1 MSKKFTTIFIL
12 LSLYYCATN
21 CYGQGTDSFLNGK
34 YTTFSDNSTGKDI
47 QFFAF
52 SRKSNVIKAK
62 YFAQNAPK
70 QFAKWKEQVK
80 PEILMIT
87 VGAYSTSINEMI
99 RKPLGLTVDNGKTVN
114 RNLEEDQLDALVVVY
129 NGGSQKGGIGIV
141 NLETSPLKV
150 NQGEVGEYWVK
161 NSFADRQKAIKW
173 AENQGATLFQA
184 HLLYDKNG
192 VCFPDNYRYKG
203 KTSER
208 RYLAVAT
215 KGGVAYHI
223 VADIPGSEHFNSG
236 GEKVAEIL
244 KKRGYKIFGVINL
257 DVGGYNL
264 LQAYDDKGNI
274 IRKTSHPLEATTN
287 LIVWYH

>member
-1 MSKKFTTIFIL
+1 MRLKTTTLFL
-12 LSLYYCATN
+12 LLTLNMVAWSSFA
-21 CYGQGTDSFLNGK
+21 QGDKSFLGGK

-47 QFFAF
+47 QFFVF
-52 SRKSNVIKAK
+52 SRKQNVIKAK
-62 YFAQNAPK
+62 YFAQDAPK
-70 QFAKWKEQVK
+70 QFKKWKEQVDPK
-80 PEILMIT
+80 ILMIT
-87 VGAYSTSINEMI
+87 VGAYSTSFNEML

-150 NQGEVGEYWVK
+150 SQGEVGEYWVK
-161 NSFADRQKAIKW
+161 NSFTDRQKAIKW

-192 VCFPDNYRYKG
+192 TCFPDNYRYKG

-223 VADIPGSEHFNSG
+223 VADIPSSEYFNSG
-236 GEKVAEIL
+236 GEKVAKIL
-244 KKRGYKIFGVINL
+244 TDRGYKIFGVINL

-264 LQAYDDKGNI
+264 LQAYDDRGSI
-274 IRKTSHPLEATTN
+274 IRKTSHPLSATTN

>member
-1 MSKKFTTIFIL
+1 MSIKTTAL
-12 LSLYYCATN
+12 LLLLALGSTPFSVYA
-21 CYGQGTDSFLNGK
+21 QRTDSFLDGK

-47 QFFAF
+47 QFFVF
-52 SRKSNVIKAK
+52 SRKSNKIKAK

-70 QFAKWKEQVK
+70 QFKKWKEQVK
-80 PEILMIT
+80 PNILMIT
-87 VGAYSTSINEMI
+87 VGAYSTSFNDML

-141 NLETSPLKV
+141 NLDTSPLKV

-161 NSFADRQKAIKW
+161 NSFTDRQKAISW
-173 AENQGATLFQA
+173 AETQGATLFQA

-192 VCFPDNYRYKG
+192 TCFPDNYRYKG

-208 RYLAVAT
+208 RYLAVT
-215 KGGVAYHI
+215 MKDGVAYHI
-223 VADIPGSEHFNSG
+223 VADIPSSEYFNSG

-244 KKRGYKIFGVINL
+244 KTKGYKVFGVINL

-264 LQAYDDKGNI
+264 MQAFDDKGNV
-274 IRKTSHPLEATTN
+274 IRKTSHPLSNTTN

>member
-1 MSKKFTTIFIL
+1 MRIKTTCLLLIL
-12 LSLYYCATN
+12 LLYISFESSYA
-21 CYGQGTDSFLNGK
+21 QGTKSFLDGK
-34 YTTFSDNSTGKDI
+34 YTTFSDNSTGNTI

-52 SRKSNVIKAK
+52 SREQNTIKAK
-62 YFAQNAPK
+62 YFAQEAPK
-70 QFAKWKEQVK
+70 QFKAWKKQVK
-80 PEILMIT
+80 PNILMIT
-87 VGAYSTSINEMI
+87 VGAYSTSFNIDE

-114 RNLEEDQLDALVVVY
+114 KKLEEDKLDALVVVY

-161 NSFADRQKAIKW
+161 DSFIDRQKAIGW
-173 AENQGATLFQA
+173 AEKHGATLFQA

-192 VCFPDNYRYKG
+192 ICFPSAAKFNG
-203 KTSER
+203 KTTER

-223 VADIPGSEHFNSG
+223 VADIPSNEHFNRG
-236 GEKVAEIL
+236 GEKVGEIL
-244 KKRGYKIFGVINL
+244 TEKGYKVYGVINL

-264 LQAYDDKGNI
+264 LQAYDDQENV
-274 IRKTSHPLEATTN
+274 IRKTDHPISSTTN
-287 LIVWYH
+287 LIIWYY